1 MPTPRADSLLSPCVL
16 VVKTPVASRERIA
29 ERLGS
34 TGRRLVGQVEN
45 AAREQERTLD
55 TLQEALARLGVT
67 PVTVSVDAI
76 DARAR
81 RAPAARSPPLGW

>member
-1 MPTPRADSLLSPCVL
+1 MDADPRA
-16 VVKTPVASRERIA
+16 
-29 ERLGS
+29 
-34 TGRRLVGQVEN
+34 EN

-67 PVTVSVDAI
+67 PATVSVDAI

-81 RAPAARSPPLGW
+81 RALAW